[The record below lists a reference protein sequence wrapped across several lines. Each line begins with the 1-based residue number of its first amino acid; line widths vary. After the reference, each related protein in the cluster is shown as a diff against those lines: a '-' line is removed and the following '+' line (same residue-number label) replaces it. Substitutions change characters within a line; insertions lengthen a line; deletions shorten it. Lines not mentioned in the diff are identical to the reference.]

1 MSESL
6 GRDINHFTL
15 KSSGNHGI
23 ENIRVAGKLHL
34 PVEQS
39 HRADLAPRHENI
51 EVQSFLGEIAAL
63 FCDIGVHDP
72 RSQPGRAQ
80 SDFSGLSAGIG
91 ENK

>member
-34 PVEQS
+34 PVEQG
-39 HRADLAPRHENI
+39 HRADLAPRHENV
-51 EVQSFLGEIAAL
+51 EV
-63 FCDIGVHDP
+63 
-72 RSQPGRAQ
+72 
-80 SDFSGLSAGIG
+80 
-91 ENK
+91 

>member
-23 ENIRVAGKLHL
+23 ENIRVAGKFHL
-34 PVEQS
+34 PVEQG
-39 HRADLAPRHENI
+39 HRTDLAPRHEDV
-51 EVQSFLGEIAAL
+51 EVQSFLREIAAL

-80 SDFSGLSAGIG
+80 SDFFQLGRCVGG
-91 ENK
+91 NK